1 MLRLAFDF
9 IITWRETRT
18 RPNAYQKRIYSLIN
32 KEVISVLCAI
42 SGRFVTWKKDYVTW
56 LHSDIRRMSLP
67 LLLLSSEER
76 NVKTAL

>member
-1 MLRLAFDF
+1 MCTK
-9 IITWRETRT
+9 II
-18 RPNAYQKRIYSLIN
+18 QKRIYSLIN

>member
-1 MLRLAFDF
+1 MRCVNLQGTFRCTK
-9 IITWRETRT
+9 II
-18 RPNAYQKRIYSLIN
+18 QKRIYSLIN

>member
-1 MLRLAFDF
+1 MQCVILKNLREK
-9 IITWRETRT
+9 II
-18 RPNAYQKRIYSLIN
+18 QKRIYSLIN